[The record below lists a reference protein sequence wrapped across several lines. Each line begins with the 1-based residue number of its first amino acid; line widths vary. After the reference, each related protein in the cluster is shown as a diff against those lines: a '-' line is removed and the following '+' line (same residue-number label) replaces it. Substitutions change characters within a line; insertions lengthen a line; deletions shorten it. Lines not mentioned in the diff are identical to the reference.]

1 MVKNKTGGNKAKK
14 FGRKHMQ
21 DEPLNVKVRFVT
33 EEGEIYGVISKVFGQ
48 GQLEVTC
55 HDGVIRHGILRKK
68 FRGRYKH
75 DNKIVVGAW
84 VMVGLRDWQSKTEG
98 KKEHCD
104 ILEVYNEDE
113 KAKLLEQSQINL
125 KGLKQ
130 VETNLTCLNASD
142 DNQSPS
148 HMDEDSIFFTNT
160 PASSQNAPSA
170 EDDESVASSTG
181 DIDFDD
187 I

>member
-21 DEPLNVKVRFVT
+21 DEPLKVKVRFVT
-33 EEGEIYGVISKVFGQ
+33 EEGELYGVISKVFGQ

-75 DNKIVVGAW
+75 DNKIVIGTW
-84 VMVGLRDWQSKTEG
+84 VMVGLRDWQSKAEG

-104 ILEVYNEDE
+104 ILEVYNQDE
-113 KAKLLEQSQINL
+113 KSKLLEQTQMNL
-125 KGLKQ
+125 KGLQQ
-130 VETNLTCLNASD
+130 VEISLMCLNKGEDTLSL
-142 DNQSPS
+142 S
-148 HMDEDSIFFTNT
+148 HTNDSAHSSILFTENDVIT
-160 PASSQNAPSA
+160 EK
-170 EDDESVASSTG
+170 EDDVSVASSTG

>member
-75 DNKIVVGAW
+75 DNKIVIGAW
-84 VMVGLRDWQSKTEG
+84 VMVGLRDWQSKVDG
-98 KKEHCD
+98 KKEQCD
-104 ILEVYNEDE
+104 ILEVYNVDE
-113 KAKLLEQSQINL
+113 KEKLLEQSQINL
-125 KGLKQ
+125 SGLRQ
-130 VETNLTCLNASD
+130 AEMNLTCLNKSE
-142 DNQSPS
+142 NESTPS
-148 HMDEDSIFFTNT
+148 NANNSVHNSIFFTNNDET
-160 PASSQNAPSA
+160 NEK
-170 EDDESVASSTG
+170 EDDVDDANSTG